1 MARKTVTVELHK
13 WEIRALVNDAHANL
27 GRRIVEYGDQE
38 NFGFMI
44 DQALARLAELQ
55 ELLDSFD

>member
-1 MARKTVTVELHK
+1 MSKTVTVELHK
-13 WEIRALVNDAHANL
+13 WEVSALVRDAQANL

-44 DQALARLAELQ
+44 DKALVRLAELQ